1 MSNEIVSFHF
11 TLRSVRG
18 DLIDTSRGGEPVS
31 FLEGAGEIIDG
42 LEEALRAVAVG
53 DRRTVTVP
61 AAKAYG
67 VRDGSLVQKVS
78 RSVIPAEDLKPGDTF
93 QTGPDRHDPMVMIV
107 AIEGD
112 EVTLDANH
120 PLAGEDLVFDVEIT
134 ARRAATVDEI
144 AARHSTGGTGQ

>member
-1 MSNEIVSFHF
+1 MPKEVVSFHF

-31 FLEGAGEIIDG
+31 FLEGSGEIIEG
-42 LEEALRAVAVG
+42 LEEVLRAAAVG

-67 VRDGSLVQKVS
+67 VRDESLVQKVS
-78 RSVIPAEDLKPGDTF
+78 RSTIPADDLKPGDTF

-107 AIEGD
+107 TIAGD

-134 ARRAATVDEI
+134 ARRAAT
-144 AARHSTGGTGQ
+144 AAELAAKHVGG